1 MYGKNKFEK
10 SVKIPIERQML
21 HALKLGIYHPRNGKW
36 MEFLAPLPE
45 DFKRVLMNFS
55 NDLGD
60 SN

>member
-45 DFKRVLMNFS
+45 DFKMFNEFQ
-55 NDLGD
+55 
-60 SN
+60 